1 MRRKAEW
8 TGEQMNDWAPELGG
22 SDDLECY
29 RAKARSYLD
38 TLCGVVPNRRTGSSG
53 NREATGFFAE
63 AVLSWGYRIDATP
76 FKCLDHERGGVSLD
90 YEGRAFEVSISP
102 YSLGCDVSAELA
114 VVSSVAE
121 LQSSV
126 CEGRLLLLKGNI
138 CAEQLTPK
146 DYPFYNVEGH
156 QRIVSLLEEK
166 QPAAIITATGK
177 LPEQV
182 GALDPFPLLVDG
194 SFDIPSVFCREVVGD
209 ELARRQGE
217 LFRLQMDAR
226 RVPSTAC
233 NVIASSNSGTRSKI
247 VITAHIDAYEDSP
260 GASDNASGTVVLL
273 LLAEM
278 LAGFPSGPRLEI
290 AALNGE
296 DHYSAAGQ
304 LDYLKRY
311 GGELNR
317 VVLAIN
323 ADDVGYRSGR
333 SAFSLYGC
341 PAEIERLAREILGRF
356 TGLVEGEPWYTGDHM
371 IFGQQGVPAL
381 AVTAERMPD
390 LMRTVTHTSRD
401 TPDLIDETKLVEV
414 ARALKALV
422 RALATMMET

>member
-1 MRRKAEW
+1 M
-8 TGEQMNDWAPELGG
+8 TGGALGLGG
-22 SDDLECY
+22 SGDLGCF
-29 RAKARSYLD
+29 RTKARSYLD
-38 TLCGVVPNRRTGSSG
+38 TLCSVVPNRRTGSSG
-53 NREATGFFAE
+53 NREATAFFAKT
-63 AVLSWGYRIDATP
+63 VRRWGYTIDATP

-102 YSLGCDVSAELA
+102 YSPGCDVSAELA

-146 DYPFYNVEGH
+146 NYPFYNVEDH
-156 QRIVSLLEEK
+156 QRIVALLEEK
-166 QPAAIITATGK
+166 QPAAIITATGR

-182 GALDPFPLLVDG
+182 GALDPFPLIVDG
-194 SFDIPSVFCREVVGD
+194 SFDIPSVFCCEVVGD

-217 LFRLQMDAR
+217 RFQLRIDAR
-226 RVPSTAC
+226 RVASTAS
-233 NVIASSNSGTRSKI
+233 NVIASSNSGARSKI
-247 VITAHIDAYEDSP
+247 VVTAHIDAYEDSP

-278 LAGFPSGPRLEI
+278 LAGFHSGPGLEI

-304 LDYLKRY
+304 LAYLQQY

-317 VVLAIN
+317 VVLVIN
-323 ADDVGYRSGR
+323 ADDVGYRRGP

-356 TGLVEGEPWYTGDHM
+356 PGLVEGEPWYTGDHM
-371 IFGQQGVPAL
+371 IFVQQGVPAL

-401 TPDLIDETKLVEV
+401 TPDLIDEAKLVEV
-414 ARALKALV
+414 ARALEALV
-422 RALATMMET
+422 RVLATMEEA